1 MWKVAKFFILA
12 LVAIALLVFAFAN
25 RQIVSVSF
33 DPFVSGDTPAFA
45 IAAPLFLVLLLTLI
59 VGVIVGGA
67 AVWLSQGRFRR
78 AARQSRAEADRLRA
92 QAPGAPVV
100 R

>member
-12 LVAIALLVFAFAN
+12 LVAIVLLAFALAN
-25 RQIVSVSF
+25 RQSVSVSF
-33 DPFVSGDTPAFA
+33 DPFASGGTPAFA
-45 IAAPLFLVLLLTLI
+45 IPAPMFVVLLLTLI

-67 AVWLSQGRFRR
+67 AVWFNQGRFRR

-92 QAPGAPVV
+92 QTASAPAV

>member
-12 LVAIALLVFAFAN
+12 VVAIALLVFAFAN
-25 RQIVSVSF
+25 RQIVNVSF
-33 DPFVSGDTPAFA
+33 DPFVSGDAPAFA

-59 VGVIVGGA
+59 IGVIVGGA
-67 AVWLSQGRFRR
+67 AVWLSQRRFRR
-78 AARQSRAEADRLRA
+78 APRQSRAEAARLRV
-92 QAPGAPVV
+92 QAAGAPVV